1 MCEPISLGIASAA
14 SGIAGSVGQYQSGQA
29 AANAQNAATRR
40 QFKDLERQRYGAWQR
55 EQLKFGYQKVKYE
68 QERSNIYDAY
78 GGAVADKQLALNE
91 AFKKAAFNNQAQIQ
105 ELLKSQGQLAARGR
119 TGRSA
124 ERLNDSMLG
133 QFGRNQAIQA
143 ETLASARQGYM
154 SQVDKLRNAM
164 RSDLNKAYGPVAIRP
179 VPGVAPSP
187 PTMVAGPSA
196 LGLAAGI
203 GSSIVGGFSTYNSL
217 KAPTTEIPGLPSM
230 NTGLPLNG

>member
-29 AANAQNAATRR
+29 AADAQNAATRR

-55 EQLKFGYQKVKYE
+55 EQLKFGYGKVKYE
-68 QERSNIYDAY
+68 QEKANIYDAY
-78 GGAVADKQLALNE
+78 GSAVADKQRALNE
-91 AFKKAAFNNQAQIQ
+91 RFKQAAFNNQAQVQ
-105 ELLKSQGQLAARGR
+105 QLLKSQGQMAAAGR
-119 TGRSA
+119 SGRSA
-124 ERLNDSMLG
+124 ERVNDSVLG

-143 ETLASARQGYM
+143 EALASARQGYM

-164 RSDLNKAYGPVAIRP
+164 RSDLNKAYSPVAIRP

-187 PTMVAGPSA
+187 PTMAAGPSA
-196 LGLAAGI
+196 LGLVAGI
-203 GSSIVGGFSTYNSL
+203 GGSIVDGFSTYNSL
-217 KAPTTEIPGLPSM
+217 KAPTTGLPTPPSM